1 MENKVKVSLVIKSHL
16 NDAML
21 EMNYGMEKSVDHRLR
36 FVNYLVHYF
45 PDTNQEII
53 PDFVYDLFLNS
64 NASK

>member
-16 NDAML
+16 NDAMI
-21 EMNYGMEKSVDHRLR
+21 EMNYGMENSVDHRLR
-36 FVNYLVHYF
+36 YVNYLVHYF

-64 NASK
+64 NISK

>member
-16 NDAML
+16 NDAMI

-36 FVNYLVHYF
+36 YVNYLVHYF

>member
-21 EMNYGMEKSVDHRLR
+21 EMGYGMEKSVDHRLR
-36 FVNYLVHYF
+36 YVNYLVHYF